1 MGKIWTKIF
10 EAFIFQEG
18 PGVRNF
24 EGCEC
29 VENIRFLNTST
40 QEST

>member
-1 MGKIWTKIF
+1 MGKIWIKIF
-10 EAFIFQEG
+10 EVFFFQKG

-24 EGCEC
+24 EDCEC

>member
-1 MGKIWTKIF
+1 MGKIWIKIF
-10 EAFIFQEG
+10 EVFFQTRSS
-18 PGVRNF
+18 VRNF